1 MIPNND
7 KLRWLALEAQKYN
20 KAFIAMDD
28 DGLWYGYE
36 KRPEF
41 RAGNWYN
48 GGDFVCL
55 TPVPDSASEQIFEVT
70 KLLTDE
76 QL

>member
-1 MIPNND
+1 MVMTKD

-41 RAGNWYN
+41 CAGNWYN

-55 TPVPDSASEQIFEVT
+55 NPVPDSASEQIFNVT
-70 KLLTDE
+70 QILLDNE
-76 QL
+76 Q

>member
-7 KLRWLALEAQKYN
+7 KLRWLALEAQKHN
-20 KAFIAMDD
+20 KAFIAMEDN
-28 DGLWYGYE
+28 GLWYGYE

-41 RAGNWYN
+41 CAGYWYN
-48 GGDFVCL
+48 GGDSVCL
-55 TPVPDSASEQIFEVT
+55 TPIPDNAFEQIFEVT

>member
-20 KAFIAMDD
+20 KAFIAMEDN
-28 DGLWYGYE
+28 GLWYGYE

-41 RAGNWYN
+41 SAGYWHN
-48 GGDFVCL
+48 GGDSVCL
-55 TPVPDSASEQIFEVT
+55 TPIPDNAFEQIFEVT